1 MQMITWPVPIT
12 ASETQSQYAYD
23 PSSIPVRQL
32 PPENGIRIAVEA
44 GVKPLLFLT
53 LTCCL
58 LAAEAEAALH
68 LQIDLSN
75 RELAAVLDGE
85 VVERYSVAIGNDEYP
100 TPTGEFKI
108 RKVIWNPAWRPP
120 DSKWARD
127 KDPKPA
133 GHPENPMKRV
143 KMFFKE
149 PEYYIH
155 GTADEDSLG
164 AAESHGCIRMRVSD
178 VTRLAQLVMEQGGK
192 PMPEPWYRR
201 IFRRKTTKVVYL
213 TVPVSV
219 QIRG

>member
-1 MQMITWPVPIT
+1 M
-12 ASETQSQYAYD
+12 
-23 PSSIPVRQL
+23 
-32 PPENGIRIAVEA
+32 
-44 GVKPLLFLT
+44 KPLLFLT
-53 LTCCL
+53 LTCL
-58 LAAEAEAALH
+58 LLTVDAQAALQ

-75 RELAAVLDGE
+75 RELAAVVDGE
-85 VVERYSVAIGNDEYP
+85 VVERYAVAIGNDEYP
-100 TPTGEFKI
+100 TPRGEFKI

-120 DSKWARD
+120 DSKWAKD
-127 KDPKPA
+127 KDAKPA

-149 PEYYIH
+149 PDYYIH

-201 IFRRKTTKVVYL
+201 VFRRKTTKVVYL
-213 TVPVSV
+213 TVPVSLE
-219 QIRG
+219 IRG